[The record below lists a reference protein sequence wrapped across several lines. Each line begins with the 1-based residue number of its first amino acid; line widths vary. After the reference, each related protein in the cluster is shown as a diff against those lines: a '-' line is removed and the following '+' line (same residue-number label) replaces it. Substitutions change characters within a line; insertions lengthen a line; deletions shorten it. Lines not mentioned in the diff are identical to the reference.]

1 MTIPEKLTYA
11 INKRG
16 VSIRALSEMT
26 GIAKS
31 AIQRYASGDVESVPI
46 YRLEKLA
53 LALNVSPAW
62 LIGWADDEQDFPFA
76 DMTRDTPETAP
87 ALEHEMEPDEAELL
101 AIYRGL
107 NDIGQAALMGT
118 ARGLAANPDMK
129 RGSASNTETA

>member
-16 VSIRALSEMT
+16 VSLRALSDMT

-31 AIQRYASGDVESVPI
+31 AIQRYASGDVDSIPI

-62 LIGWADDEQDFPFA
+62 LIGWADDEQDYSYA
-76 DMTRDTPETAP
+76 NKTPAAP
-87 ALEHEMEPDEAELL
+87 VSDIDPVEAELT
-101 AIYRGL
+101 AIYRSL
-107 NDIGQAALMGT
+107 NANAQNILINT

-129 RGSASNTETA
+129 RGSASSTETA